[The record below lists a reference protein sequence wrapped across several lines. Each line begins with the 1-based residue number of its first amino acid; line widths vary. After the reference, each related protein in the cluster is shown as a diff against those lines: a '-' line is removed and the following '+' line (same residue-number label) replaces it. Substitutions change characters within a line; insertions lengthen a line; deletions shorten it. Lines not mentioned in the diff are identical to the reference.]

1 VRQLLNHTSGL
12 FNYTE
17 DRKFVAAAFRDPLRV
32 WCPREIVA
40 IATAHEPYFAPG
52 TGWRY
57 ADTNYYV
64 LGLIVEAATGRPL
77 GAKLR
82 TWIFT
87 PLHPRSDD
95 LR

>member
-32 WCPREIVA
+32 WRPREIVA